1 MGKTYRCPNCSGTE
15 IVWDR
20 GLRKTV
26 CPKDRTPVD
35 NYKAVSL
42 ERAEQTKSHK

>member
-1 MGKTYRCPNCSGTE
+1 MGKTYRCPNCSGTK
-15 IVWDR
+15 IIWDNA
-20 GLRKTV
+20 LRRHV
-26 CPKDRTPVD
+26 CPKDKTPLN